1 MKLMTLNTHSLEE
14 ENYEAKLHAFAEGV
28 CRAEPDIIALQEVN
42 QTQIAAP
49 VDKKIWNYMGMCHVL
64 LVLHMPLMRNVRP
77 SPNAAFIPPPSP
89 ARITMHTA
97 QPGFAR
103 STAGPTIG
111 PGLGLRPDTVNTMRA
126 WPS

>member
-49 VDKKIWNYMGMCHVL
+49 VDKKDLELYGYVPCAPCTPYAPHAAMCVRLPMRVL
-64 LVLHMPLMRNVRP
+64 
-77 SPNAAFIPPPSP
+77 PPPSP
-89 ARITMHTA
+89 ARITTHTA
-97 QPGFAR
+97 QPGSAR
-103 STAGPTIG
+103 STAGPTLDLDRG
-111 PGLGLRPDTVNTMRA
+111 
-126 WPS
+126 